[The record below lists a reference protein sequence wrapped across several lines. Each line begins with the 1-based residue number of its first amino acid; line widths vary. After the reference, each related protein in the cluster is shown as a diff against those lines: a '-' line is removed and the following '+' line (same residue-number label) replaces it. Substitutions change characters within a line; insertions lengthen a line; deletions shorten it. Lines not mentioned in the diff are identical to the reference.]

1 MARVL
6 TSGKAAALRELRRL
20 ASEPAT
26 AAELAERRAAFEA
39 IKKLRAEMA
48 PVDLTLE
55 ELLSDDDG
63 EGD

>member
-6 TSGKAAALRELRRL
+6 TSGEAAAVRELRRL
-20 ASEPAT
+20 ASAPAT
-26 AAELAERRAAFEA
+26 AEELAEARAAFEA
-39 IKKLRAEMA
+39 VKKLRAEMG

-55 ELLSDDDG
+55 ELLSDDD